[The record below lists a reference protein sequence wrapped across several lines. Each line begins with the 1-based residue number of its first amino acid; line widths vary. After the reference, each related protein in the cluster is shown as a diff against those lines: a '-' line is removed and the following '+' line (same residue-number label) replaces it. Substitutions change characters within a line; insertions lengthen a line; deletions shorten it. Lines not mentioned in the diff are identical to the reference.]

1 MLIPVIIAG
10 GTGSRLWPLS
20 RSHYPKQLL
29 RLNGEFSML
38 QATILRL
45 PAELRA
51 IRPIIVCNQE
61 HRFLVAE
68 QLHDIGIEADI
79 LLEPCGRNT
88 APAVALAALQARQ
101 RDTNAKIFIC
111 PADHA
116 IRNPE
121 ALEETINAGCQASE
135 TGQLVTFGIQPTRAE
150 TGYGYI
156 CMGEARGKHHLIER
170 FVEKPDAATAQQ
182 FLDDGNYLWNSGM
195 FLFRAERY
203 LQELREYHPQMLA
216 HCTHSLLQGEADL
229 DFIRLDETSFA
240 RCEDLSI
247 DYAIM
252 ERTSDGAV
260 VPVELFW
267 NDLGSWQSLWDHLDK
282 DSDGNHLRGDV
293 IAHDSSNNLALSDQ
307 RLVAL
312 LGVED
317 LVVVD
322 TPDAILVAHK
332 SQTQEV
338 KRITDTL
345 KARKRPETE
354 DHRLV
359 HRPWGKYDSVDKGNR
374 YQVKHITVKPG
385 EQLSVQ
391 MHHHR
396 AEHWIVVSGT
406 AKVTCGEK
414 TFLVAENQSTFIPI
428 GEVHSLE
435 NPGRIPLELIEVQSG
450 TYLGEDDIIRISDR
464 YHREDAADKVAQ
476 LPS

>member
-10 GTGSRLWPLS
+10 GNGSRLWPLS

-51 IRPIIVCNQE
+51 VRPIIVCNQE
-61 HRFLVAE
+61 HRFLIAE

-101 RDTNAKIFIC
+101 RDTNAKIFVC

-121 ALEETINAGCQASE
+121 VLEETIKAGCQAAE
-135 TGQLVTFGIQPTRAE
+135 TGLLVAFGIQPNRPE

-156 CMGEARGKHHLIER
+156 CMGASLGKHHLIER
-170 FVEKPDAATAQQ
+170 FVEKPDASTAQQ
-182 FLDDGNYLWNSGM
+182 FLDDGHYLWNSGM

-203 LQELREYHPQMLA
+203 LQELRERHPQMLA
-216 HCTHSLLQGEADL
+216 HCTRSLLQAEADL
-229 DFIRLDETSFA
+229 GFIRLNEASFA

-252 ERTSDGAV
+252 EHTSDGAV
-260 VPVELFW
+260 VPVELLW

-282 DSDGNHLRGDV
+282 DEDGNHLRGDI
-293 IAHDSSNNLALSDQ
+293 IAHGSNNNLAMSDQ

-332 SQTQEV
+332 SQAQEV

-374 YQVKHITVKPG
+374 YQVKHITVNPG

-464 YHREDAADKVAQ
+464 YHREDAAEKVAL
-476 LPS
+476 LP

>member
-10 GTGSRLWPLS
+10 GNGSRLWPLS

-29 RLNGEFSML
+29 RLNGEYSML
-38 QATILRL
+38 QATLLRL

-51 IRPIIVCNQE
+51 VRPIVVCNQE

-68 QLHDIGIEADI
+68 QLNDIGIEADI

-121 ALEETINAGCQASE
+121 ALEAAIESGYQAAE
-135 TGQLVTFGIQPTRAE
+135 GGLLVTFGIQPSRPE

-156 CMGEARGKHHLIER
+156 CMGEARGDHHLIER

-182 FLDDGNYLWNSGM
+182 FLDAGTYLWNSGM

-203 LQELREYHPQMLA
+203 LHELREHHPQMLA
-216 HCTHSLLQGEADL
+216 HCTHALLQGEADL
-229 DFIRLDETSFA
+229 DFIRLEEASFS

-252 ERTSDGAV
+252 EGTQDGAV
-260 VPVELFW
+260 VPVQLFW
-267 NDLGSWQSLWDHLDK
+267 NDLGSWESLLDHLDK
-282 DSDGNHLRGDV
+282 DAEGNHLRGDV
-293 IAHDSSNNLALSDQ
+293 IAHNSNNNLAMSDS

-332 SQTQEV
+332 SQAQEV
-338 KRITDTL
+338 KRVTDQL

-406 AKVTCGEK
+406 AKVTCGQK

-464 YHREDAADKVAQ
+464 YHREDAAEKVAQ
-476 LPS
+476 LP

>member
-10 GTGSRLWPLS
+10 GNGSRLWPLS

-29 RLNGEFSML
+29 RLNGEYSML
-38 QATILRL
+38 QATVLRL
-45 PAELRA
+45 PADLRSV
-51 IRPIIVCNQE
+51 RPIVVCNQE

-68 QLHDIGIEADI
+68 QLNDIGIEADI

-101 RDTNAKIFIC
+101 RDTNAKIFVC

-121 ALEETINAGCQASE
+121 ALETAINAAYKAADDGL
-135 TGQLVTFGIQPTRAE
+135 LVTFGIQPDRVE

-156 CMGEARGKHHLIER
+156 CMGEPCGDHHLIDR

-203 LQELREYHPQMLA
+203 LQELREHHPQMLA
-216 HCTHSLLQGEADL
+216 HCTHSLLQGKADL
-229 DFIRLDETSFA
+229 DFIRLDESSFA

-252 ERTSDGAV
+252 EHTQDGAV

-282 DSDGNHLRGDV
+282 DGDGNHLRGDI
-293 IAHDSSNNLALSDQ
+293 IAHSSNNNLAISDE

-332 SQTQEV
+332 SQAQEV

-406 AKVTCGEK
+406 AKVTCGEN

-464 YHREDAADKVAQ
+464 YHREDATEKVAQ
-476 LPS
+476 LP

>member
-10 GTGSRLWPLS
+10 GNGSRLWPLS

-29 RLNGEFSML
+29 RLDGEHSML
-38 QATILRL
+38 QNTLLRL
-45 PAELRA
+45 PTSLRD
-51 IRPIIVCNQE
+51 IRPIVVCNQE

-68 QLHDIGIEADI
+68 QLAEIDRAADI

-88 APAVALAALQARQ
+88 APAVTLAALQARQ
-101 RDTNAKIFIC
+101 RATDAQILVC

-121 ALEETINAGCQASE
+121 ILAEAIEHAVRAADSGH
-135 TGQLVTFGIQPTRAE
+135 LVTFGIQPDRAE

-156 CMGEARGKHHLIER
+156 GMGENAGHHHRIER
-170 FVEKPDAATAQQ
+170 FVEKPDAATAQA
-182 FLDDGNYLWNSGM
+182 FLDSGDYLWNSGM

-203 LQELREYHPQMLA
+203 LSALREHHPQMLA
-216 HCTHSLLQGEADL
+216 HCTQALLHGQADL
-229 DFIRLDETSFA
+229 DFIRIDSATFQ
-240 RCEDLSI
+240 RCEDISV

-252 ERTSDGAV
+252 ERTRDGAV
-260 VPVELFW
+260 VPVPLCW
-267 NDLGSWQSLWDHLDK
+267 NDLGSWQSLWDHLEK
-282 DSDGNHLRGDV
+282 DSDGNHFRGD
-293 IAHDSSNNLALSDQ
+293 ILAHDSHNSLAMSDS

-312 LGVED
+312 LGVDD
-317 LVVVD
+317 LIVVD

-332 SQTQEV
+332 SQSQQV
-338 KRITDTL
+338 KRVTDTL
-345 KARKRPETE
+345 KARQRPETE
-354 DHRLV
+354 DHRQV
-359 HRPWGKYDSVDKGNR
+359 HRPWGKYDSVDRGMR

-406 AKVTCGEK
+406 ARVTCGER
-414 TFLVAENQSTFIPI
+414 TFLVTENQSTFIPI

-450 TYLGEDDIIRISDR
+450 TYLGEDDIIRLSDR
-464 YHREDAADKVAQ
+464 YHREDSPKEAISA
-476 LPS
+476 S

>member
-10 GTGSRLWPLS
+10 GNGSRLWPLS

-29 RLNGEFSML
+29 RLNGDYSML
-38 QATILRL
+38 QNTLLRL
-45 PAELRA
+45 PADLRA
-51 IRPIIVCNQE
+51 VRPIVVCNQE

-68 QLHDIGIEADI
+68 QLNDINVDADI

-101 RDTNAKIFIC
+101 RETSAQIFIC

-121 ALEETINAGCQASE
+121 ALHNGIRRASLAAEEGL
-135 TGQLVTFGIQPTRAE
+135 LVTFGIKPDRPE

-156 CMGEARGKHHLIER
+156 CMGEPRGEHHLIER
-170 FVEKPDAATAQQ
+170 FVEKPDAQTAQQ
-182 FLDDGNYLWNSGM
+182 FLDEGGYLWNSGM

-203 LQELREYHPQMLA
+203 LQELREHHPQMLA
-216 HCTHSLLQGEADL
+216 HCTHALLQGEADL
-229 DFIRLDETSFA
+229 DFVRLDETSFS

-252 ERTSDGAV
+252 EHTRDGAV
-260 VPVELFW
+260 VPVELCW
-267 NDLGSWQSLWDHLDK
+267 NDLGSWLSLWDHLDK
-282 DSDGNHLRGDV
+282 DKEGNHLKGDI
-293 IAHDSSNNLALSDQ
+293 IAHASYNNLALSDH

-312 LGVED
+312 LGVDD
-317 LVVVD
+317 LIVVD

-332 SQTQEV
+332 SQAQEV
-338 KRITDTL
+338 KRVTDTL
-345 KARKRPETE
+345 KSRKRPETE

-359 HRPWGKYDSVDKGNR
+359 HRPWGKYDSVDKGTR

-385 EQLSVQ
+385 EKLSVQ

-406 AKVTCGEK
+406 AKVTCGNN
-414 TFLVAENQSTFIPI
+414 TFLVTENQSTFIPI

-464 YHREDAADKVAQ
+464 YHREDAAEKVAH
-476 LPS
+476 LP

>member
-10 GTGSRLWPLS
+10 GNGTRLWPLS

-29 RLNGEFSML
+29 RIAGEHSML
-38 QATILRL
+38 QNTLLRL
-45 PAELRA
+45 PAELREV
-51 IRPIIVCNQE
+51 RPIIVCNEQ

-68 QLHDIGIEADI
+68 QLNEIAIQADI

-101 RDTNAKIFIC
+101 RDTNASMLVC
-111 PADHA
+111 PADHT
-116 IRNPE
+116 IGNPE
-121 ALEETINAGCQASE
+121 QLEAAIEHARQAADQ
-135 TGQLVTFGIQPTRAE
+135 GLLVTFGVQPDRPE
-150 TGYGYI
+150 TGFGYI
-156 CMGEARGKHHLIER
+156 RTGQPCGHHHRIAR
-170 FVEKPDAATAQQ
+170 FVEKPDLDTARG
-182 FLDDGNYLWNSGM
+182 FLESGEYLWNSGM

-203 LQELREYHPQMLA
+203 LEELRLRHPQMLA
-216 HCTHSLLQGEADL
+216 HCTHALLQGEVDL
-229 DFIRLDETSFA
+229 DFIRLDAPSFA

-252 ERTSDGAV
+252 EHTEDGAV
-260 VPVELFW
+260 VPVPLCW
-267 NDLGSWQSLWDHLDK
+267 SDLGSWQSLWEHMDK
-282 DSDGNHLRGDV
+282 DSDGNHLRGDI
-293 IAHDSSNNLALSDQ
+293 IAYNSRNSLAMSDS

-332 SQTQEV
+332 SQAQEV
-338 KRITDTL
+338 KRVTDTL
-345 KARKRPETE
+345 RARKRPESE
-354 DHRLV
+354 DHRQV
-359 HRPWGKYDSVDKGNR
+359 HRPWGKYDSVDKGIR

-396 AEHWIVVSGT
+396 AEHWIVVCGT
-406 AKVTCGEK
+406 ARVTCGER
-414 TFLVAENQSTFIPI
+414 TFLVTENQSTFIPV

-450 TYLGEDDIIRISDR
+450 TYLGEDDIIRLSDR
-464 YHREDAADKVAQ
+464 YHREDAPAKAVH
-476 LPS
+476 LL

>member
-10 GTGSRLWPLS
+10 GSGSRLWPLS
-20 RSHYPKQLL
+20 RSHYPKQML
-29 RLNGEFSML
+29 RLNGEYSML
-38 QATILRL
+38 QATLLRL

-51 IRPIIVCNQE
+51 VRPIIVCNQE
-61 HRFLVAE
+61 HRFLVAD
-68 QLHDIGIEADI
+68 QLQEIGVEADI

-116 IRNPE
+116 IRNPD
-121 ALEETINAGCQASE
+121 AMVSAIE
-135 TGQLVTFGIQPTRAE
+135 TGRNAAEEGLLVTFGIQPTRPE

-156 CMGEARGKHHLIER
+156 CMGQNNGYHHLIER
-170 FVEKPDAATAQQ
+170 FVEKPDAATAQE
-182 FLDDGNYLWNSGM
+182 FLEAGNYLWNSGM

-203 LQELREYHPQMLA
+203 LHELRERHPQMLA
-216 HCTHSLLQGEADL
+216 HCTHALLQGEADL

-252 ERTSDGAV
+252 EHTADGAV

-267 NDLGSWQSLWDHLDK
+267 NDLGSWESLWDHLDK
-282 DSDGNHLRGDV
+282 DAEGNHLRGDI
-293 IAHDSSNNLALSDQ
+293 IAHNSNNNLAMSDS

-332 SQTQEV
+332 SQAQEV
-338 KRITDTL
+338 KRVTDQL

-406 AKVTCGEK
+406 AKVTCGSK

-464 YHREDAADKVAQ
+464 YHREDAAKQVAQ
-476 LPS
+476 LP

>member
-10 GTGSRLWPLS
+10 GNGSRLWPLS

-29 RLNGEFSML
+29 RLNGEYSML
-38 QATILRL
+38 QATLLRL
-45 PAELRA
+45 PAALRA
-51 IRPIIVCNQE
+51 VRPIVVCNQE

-68 QLHDIGIEADI
+68 QLNDIGIEADI

-121 ALEETINAGCQASE
+121 ALEAAIESGYQAAE
-135 TGQLVTFGIQPTRAE
+135 GGLLVTFGIQPSRPE

-156 CMGEARGKHHLIER
+156 CMGEARGDHHLIER

-182 FLDDGNYLWNSGM
+182 FLDAGTYLWNSGM

-203 LQELREYHPQMLA
+203 LHELREHHPQMLA
-216 HCTHSLLQGEADL
+216 HCTHALLQGEADL
-229 DFIRLDETSFA
+229 DFIRLEEASFS

-252 ERTSDGAV
+252 EGTQDGAV
-260 VPVELFW
+260 VPVQLFW
-267 NDLGSWQSLWDHLDK
+267 NDLGSWESLWDHLDK
-282 DSDGNHLRGDV
+282 DAEGNHLRGDV
-293 IAHDSSNNLALSDQ
+293 IAHNSNNNLAMSDS

-332 SQTQEV
+332 SQAQEV
-338 KRITDTL
+338 KRVTDQL

-406 AKVTCGEK
+406 AKVTCGQK

-464 YHREDAADKVAQ
+464 YHREDAAEKVAQ
-476 LPS
+476 LP

>member
-51 IRPIIVCNQE
+51 VRPIIVCNQE

-121 ALEETINAGCQASE
+121 ALEETINAGCQAAE

-156 CMGEARGKHHLIER
+156 CMGEARGKYHLIER

>member
-10 GTGSRLWPLS
+10 GNGSRLWPLS

-29 RLNGEFSML
+29 RLNGEYSML
-38 QATILRL
+38 QATLIRM
-45 PAELRA
+45 PADLRA
-51 IRPIIVCNQE
+51 VRPIVVCNQE

-68 QLHDIGIEADI
+68 QLNDIGIEADI

-101 RDTNAKIFIC
+101 RDTNAKIFVC

-121 ALEETINAGCQASE
+121 ALETAINAAYQAAE
-135 TGQLVTFGIQPTRAE
+135 KGLLVTFGIQPDRAE

-156 CMGEARGKHHLIER
+156 CMGEAREDHHLIER

-182 FLDDGNYLWNSGM
+182 FLDDGGYLWNSGM

-203 LQELREYHPQMLA
+203 LQELREHHPQMLA
-216 HCTHSLLQGEADL
+216 HCTHSLLQGKADL
-229 DFIRLDETSFA
+229 DFVRLDEASFA

-252 ERTSDGAV
+252 EHTRDGAV

-282 DSDGNHLRGDV
+282 DGDGNHLRGDI
-293 IAHDSSNNLALSDQ
+293 IAHGSSNNLAMSDE

-332 SQTQEV
+332 SQAQEV

-406 AKVTCGEK
+406 AKVTCGQS

-464 YHREDAADKVAQ
+464 YHREDATEKVAQ
-476 LPS
+476 LP